1 MMKLLCLLLAL
12 TSLVI
17 TAPSCKTSAMCQ
29 ACDATTAD
37 KCTGCYN
44 KGNDTTF
51 NARAL
56 ATNACANVIT
66 TAKITGCKVY
76 NGTSDGTTFAY
87 NSCIQC
93 TTAAEFLQITASSA
107 STTTATACAAKS
119 ATNATCSGGTTVV
132 GCLQSYCHTVDAGTN
147 WTIGCSMCASGKAGT
162 TANLLAGLGSSDCEV
177 TNIITN
183 CAFHVT
189 EAAAQTINCYSCGT
203 GYAVASTLLTCTA
216 YTTDT
221 NCRVLLADGACG
233 ECVTGYY
240 WNGAI
245 CGLTALVSV
254 LSTMS
259 LAILALLN

>member
-66 TAKITGCKVY
+66 TAKVTGCKVY
-76 NGTSDGTTFAY
+76 TSHSDGTTIGSQ
-87 NSCIQC
+87 NCIQC
-93 TTAAEFLQITASSA
+93 TVAAEWMNIVQTASNA
-107 STTTATACAAKS
+107 STTSVACATAAQDVSGCAA
-119 ATNATCSGGTTVV
+119 AMAI
-132 GCLQSYCHTVDAGTN
+132 CLQNVCHSDGASFTPYCG
-147 WTIGCSMCASGKAGT
+147 MCASGKMGT
-162 TANLLAGLGSSDCEV
+162 EASNVTGLGSVNCIDG
-177 TNIITN
+177 TITN
-183 CAFHVT
+183 CLFYQVT
-189 EAAAQTINCYSCGT
+189 DATASLNNCYSCGT

-216 YTTDT
+216 YTTDA

>member
-66 TAKITGCKVY
+66 TAKVTGCKLYSSV
-76 NGTSDGTTFAY
+76 SDGTTLGGQT
-87 NSCIQC
+87 CLLC
-93 TTAAEFLQITASSA
+93 TTSTEWLNITQTANRA
-107 STTTATACAAKS
+107 TTTANVCATDAVDVTA
-119 ATNATCSGGTTVV
+119 NSGCDAVV
-132 GCLQSYCHTVDAGTN
+132 DGCLQNVCQKIDS
-147 WTIGCSMCASGKAGT
+147 TIQKLCGMCNSGKMGT
-162 TANLLAGLGSSDCEV
+162 PADDKMGLGSTDC
-177 TNIITN
+177 ITGTIDN
-183 CAFHVT
+183 CLFYQV
-189 EAAAQTINCYSCGT
+189 AAAADTNECYSCAT
-203 GYAVASTLLTCTA
+203 GFAVASTLLTCTA
-216 YTTDT
+216 YTTDA

>member
-1 MMKLLCLLLAL
+1 MGQKKLKKMMKLLCLLLAL

-66 TAKITGCKVY
+66 TAKVTGCKVY
-76 NGTSDGTTFAY
+76 TSHSDGTTIGSQ
-87 NSCIQC
+87 NCIQC
-93 TTAAEFLQITASSA
+93 TVAAEWMNIVQTASNA
-107 STTTATACAAKS
+107 STTSVACATAAQDVSGCAAAMAS
-119 ATNATCSGGTTVV
+119 
-132 GCLQSYCHTVDAGTN
+132 CLQNVCHSDGASFTPYCG
-147 WTIGCSMCASGKAGT
+147 MCASGKMGT
-162 TANLLAGLGSSDCEV
+162 EASNVTGLGSV
-177 TNIITN
+177 
-183 CAFHVT
+183 
-189 EAAAQTINCYSCGT
+189 
-203 GYAVASTLLTCTA
+203 
-216 YTTDT
+216 

>member
-1 MMKLLCLLLAL
+1 MGTEEIKKNDETTLLT
-12 TSLVI
+12 TSFDFI
-17 TAPSCKTSAMCQ
+17 SYNRPKTSAMCQ

-66 TAKITGCKVY
+66 TAKVTGCKVY
-76 NGTSDGTTFAY
+76 TSHSDGTTIGSQ
-87 NSCIQC
+87 NCIQC
-93 TTAAEFLQITASSA
+93 TVAAEWMNIVQTASNA
-107 STTTATACAAKS
+107 STTSVACATAAQDVS
-119 ATNATCSGGTTVV
+119 
-132 GCLQSYCHTVDAGTN
+132 
-147 WTIGCSMCASGKAGT
+147 
-162 TANLLAGLGSSDCEV
+162 GLGSVNCIDG
-177 TNIITN
+177 TITN
-183 CAFHVT
+183 CLFYQVT
-189 EAAAQTINCYSCGT
+189 DATASLNNCYSCGT

-221 NCRVLLADGACG
+221 NCRVLLVDGACG

>member
-1 MMKLLCLLLAL
+1 
-12 TSLVI
+12 
-17 TAPSCKTSAMCQ
+17 MCQ

-66 TAKITGCKVY
+66 TAKVTGCKAY
-76 NGTSDGTTFAY
+76 NGVSDGTTFAY
-87 NSCIQC
+87 NTCIQC
-93 TTAAEFLQITASSA
+93 ATAAEWLIITNSDAT
-107 STTTATACAAKS
+107 TTTAMACGAMS
-119 ATNATCSGGTTVV
+119 ATNTTCSTNGAIASCLQNTCHSVDGGTT
-132 GCLQSYCHTVDAGTN
+132 
-147 WTIGCSMCASGKAGT
+147 WTFQCAMCNSG
-162 TANLLAGLGSSDCEV
+162 LAGGSASLTEALGSSDCV
-177 TNIITN
+177 NTAIVAN
-183 CAFHVT
+183 CAFHVVSGT
-189 EAAAQTINCYSCGT
+189 ATATTHCYSCST
-203 GYAVASTLLTCTA
+203 GYAVASTLLACTA

>member
-93 TTAAEFLQITASSA
+93 TTAAEWLNVQNSDA
-107 STTTATACAAKS
+107 STTTATACMAKS
-119 ATNATCSGGTTVV
+119 ATHANCNSGTTVV
-132 GCLQSYCHTVDAGTN
+132 DCLQSICHSVDAGAN
-147 WTIGCSMCASGKAGT
+147 WTISCSMCASGKAPTTNAIVAGIGSTDCT
-162 TANLLAGLGSSDCEV
+162 TANL
-177 TNIITN
+177 ITD
-183 CAFHVT
+183 CAFHVVAST
-189 EAAAQTINCYSCGT
+189 AATNCYSCST
-203 GYAVASTLLTCTA
+203 GFAVASTLLTCTA